1 MVPYNIDGEG
11 DRGLIVTYTLGS
23 AIGQRPAMLQLT
35 GVNVG
40 DGQWHNISVLRERS
54 MVTLSVDSDEDGYSV
69 TSKLYPH
76 CLLIFNVLLCHACMA
91 ACISALI
98 FKFNMLS

>member
-23 AIGQRPAMLQLT
+23 GNGQRPAMLQLT

-40 DGQWHNISVLRERS
+40 DGQWHNISVVRERS

-69 TSKLYPH
+69 TSELYIH
-76 CLLIFNVLLCHACMA
+76 CLLIFNLMLCHIVSRMYGCLYFSPYLQ
-91 ACISALI
+91 I
-98 FKFNMLS
+98 